1 MALRRM
7 RRARPAQ
14 AAVFLCSLFGARA
27 GDAGIREWWFGQ
39 PWSFVQSVGGIRIG
53 AATRMPDE
61 RVQLSVECD
70 VSGARSITGAPHTMN
85 SAIGVSKVLA
95 AVDGRRIAISIRT
108 GVGESSG
115 CPPLVLSGLD
125 PGAYVIVYSGADR
138 ELHELGK
145 VEVP

>member
-1 MALRRM
+1 
-7 RRARPAQ
+7 
-14 AAVFLCSLFGARA
+14 
-27 GDAGIREWWFGQ
+27 
-39 PWSFVQSVGGIRIG
+39 
-53 AATRMPDE
+53 MPDE